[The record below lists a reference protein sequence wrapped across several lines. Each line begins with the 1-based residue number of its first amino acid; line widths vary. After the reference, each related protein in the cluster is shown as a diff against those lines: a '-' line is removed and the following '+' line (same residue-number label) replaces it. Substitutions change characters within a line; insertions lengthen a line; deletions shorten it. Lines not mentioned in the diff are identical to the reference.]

1 MKERAET
8 ILTVDSRS
16 KNINNNYADDLD
28 DYENEMIDPLEKVI
42 QTKYE
47 VKIILIIYDW
57 FLRWNW
63 AVVDWNGDQP
73 YV

>member
-47 VKIILIIYDW
+47 VKIFLIIYDW
-57 FLRWNW
+57 F
-63 AVVDWNGDQP
+63 
-73 YV
+73 